1 VGVSDSGPPI
11 DDGDLAFVFR
21 PFASP
26 YADAPWETG
35 APQAGLALVKQLVKH
50 QGGDIR
56 VERPAEGGNTLVL
69 SLPRWGAP

>member
-1 VGVSDSGPPI
+1 MPRYCLYRVLS
-11 DDGDLAFVFR
+11 

-26 YADAPWETG
+26 YAGAPWETG

-56 VERPAEGGNTLVL
+56 VERPAGGGNTLVL
-69 SLPRWGAP
+69 SLPR